1 MLGCRRAGVRRA
13 EVGARWRC
21 RTWSSGC
28 VWQHEQREARGG
40 VVEDDDV
47 ERWSGAAASAALVV
61 QHDGQRA
68 ADPLPNTDPDPLPA
82 VAATEKGWEETF
94 FSGASGCVFGSVFP
108 QQHLYIIWV
117 LSLRRTRTALP
128 RPLAHGTQPR
138 RPSAR
143 KRKLTLI
150 STLLAR
156 NGRGGARIV
165 RLGP

>member
-1 MLGCRRAGVRRA
+1 M
-13 EVGARWRC
+13 GARWRC

-82 VAATEKGWEETF
+82 VAATEKGWEGTF

-128 RPLAHGTQPR
+128 RPLAYGKQPR